1 MILWST
7 NEKARFVVKKLKI
20 LTLHKLL
27 VAENHVF
34 LYNLFFQNILM
45 GGKKLKFVKA
55 DILPQVGLDNTV
67 YLMKSSWNDWYYW
80 ETKYLLLYSDNQG
93 RYNTI
98 GEVKIGQD
106 RMKPE
111 SECVSSEEKISY
123 CKPIVDDVSEGF
135 SDDYF
140 SLGQTENYY
149 ETLNLLSPGVKKAIL
164 KGMRDVSYD
173 LNIYRKFRTHPAMI
187 HSVLREISERHIF
200 DSLHNLA
207 KGHENNNE
215 FRFSYLFPFTDHEGK
230 EVRLSF
236 GVVPNTMPP
245 SNIHAIIGRN
255 GVGKTTLF
263 SGFIKGVI
271 RSKALE
277 DKYVGLLQ
285 VPNDIG
291 EWISKPEYFTSLTL
305 LSYSPFDKFGPV
317 APSEIP
323 SGLKYEYIG
332 LMERVNGKLIPKSF
346 DTLHKDFCESMRECL
361 VGARRKRWKDCLIIL
376 ENDPLFKEI
385 GISNLAELIID
396 DTAQDWSDKVRGF
409 LNKFSS
415 GHLVTLISITKLIEV
430 TEDRSLTLIDEL
442 EAHLHPPLIS
452 AYIRAIS
459 HLMSE
464 RNGVAIVATHS
475 PVVLQEVR
483 SDCAWILNRTG
494 KYVSANRPQIETFGE
509 NVGTLTREV
518 FSHEVVNTGFYKM
531 ITDAS
536 EVYSDFGALNKHFDE
551 KLGGEA
557 RALARSL
564 IRIKK
569 SES

>member
-1 MILWST
+1 M
-7 NEKARFVVKKLKI
+7 
-20 LTLHKLL
+20 
-27 VAENHVF
+27 
-34 LYNLFFQNILM
+34 
-45 GGKKLKFVKA
+45 KFIKA
-55 DILPQVGLDNTV
+55 DMLSPIGEKCVV
-67 YLMKSSWNDWYYW
+67 YLMSDGWDDWYHWKTQY
-80 ETKYLLLYSDNQG
+80 TMMYSDHNGNYQM
-93 RYNTI
+93 I
-98 GEVKIGQD
+98 GKVKIGQS
-106 RMKPE
+106 RMKTRLA
-111 SECVSSEEKISY
+111 CLDDNEKAI
-123 CKPIVDDVSEGF
+123 CGKPLIENVFNRLGDDF
-135 SDDYF
+135 F
-140 SLGQTENYY
+140 SLGQSENYY
-149 ETLNLLSPGVKKAIL
+149 ETLSLLPDKIKKDIL
-164 KGMRDVSYD
+164 IGMRDVAYN
-173 LNIYRKFRTHPAMI
+173 LRIYYKYSHHPAMTE
-187 HSVLREISERHIF
+187 SLLREISERHLYSSLYKLARGI
-200 DSLHNLA
+200 DSSS
-207 KGHENNNE
+207 G
-215 FRFSYLFPFTDHEGK
+215 FMFSYLFPSLDHEER

-236 GVVPNTMPP
+236 NVNPDSMPP

-271 RSKALE
+271 NNKELN

-285 VPNDIG
+285 ALDGDGKWESMPD
-291 EWISKPEYFTSLTL
+291 YFTSLTL

-317 APSEIP
+317 SHEDTP

-332 LMERVNGKLIPKSF
+332 LMERVNDKLLPKSF
-346 DTLHKDFCESMRECL
+346 DTLHKDFCDSMRECRI
-361 VGARRKRWKDCLIIL
+361 GARSQRWKDCLKIL
-376 ENDPLFKEI
+376 ENDPLFMEK
-385 GISNLAELIID
+385 GISNLADLIID
-396 DTAQDWSDKVRGF
+396 DTAPDWCDKVRNF
-409 LNKFSS
+409 LDKFSS
-415 GHLVTLISITKLIEV
+415 GHLVTLISITKLVEV
-430 TEDRSLTLIDEL
+430 TEDRSLTLIDEP

-531 ITDAS
+531 IADAS
-536 EVYSDFGALNKHFDE
+536 EDYTDFDALNTHFDE

>member
-1 MILWST
+1 
-7 NEKARFVVKKLKI
+7 
-20 LTLHKLL
+20 
-27 VAENHVF
+27 
-34 LYNLFFQNILM
+34 
-45 GGKKLKFVKA
+45 
-55 DILPQVGLDNTV
+55 
-67 YLMKSSWNDWYYW
+67 MKSSWNDWYYW
-80 ETKYLLLYSDNQG
+80 ETKYLLIYCDNQG
-93 RYNTI
+93 RYNTV

-111 SECVSSEEKISY
+111 SECLSNDEKISF
-123 CKPIVDDVSEGF
+123 CKPVVDDVFDGF

-149 ETLNLLSPGVKKAIL
+149 ETINLLPPEIKKAIL
-164 KGMRDVSYD
+164 KGMKDVSYD
-173 LNIYRKFRTHPAMI
+173 LSIYRKFRNHPAMI
-187 HSVLREISERHIF
+187 HSVLREISERHVF

-207 KGHENNNE
+207 RGQENNNG
-215 FRFSYLFPFTDHEGK
+215 FSFSYLFPITDHEDK

-236 GVVPNTMPP
+236 NVSPNTMPP

-263 SGFIKGVI
+263 AGFIKGVI
-271 RSKALE
+271 KKNTLE
-277 DKYVGLLQ
+277 DKHVGFLQ
-285 VPNDIG
+285 VPSDTS
-291 EWISKPEYFTSLTL
+291 EWISEPEYFTSLTL

-317 APSEIP
+317 SQKEIP

-332 LMERVNGKLIPKSF
+332 LMERVDGNLIPKSF
-346 DTLHKDFCESMRECL
+346 DTLHKDFCESMKECL
-361 VGARRKRWKDCLIIL
+361 VGARRKRWKDCLTIL
-376 ENDPLFKEI
+376 ENDPIFKET

-396 DTAQDWSDKVRGF
+396 VNEQEWSNNVRRF

-430 TEDRSLTLIDEL
+430 TEDRSLTLIDEP

-531 ITDAS
+531 IIDAS
-536 EVYSDFGALNKHFDE
+536 EGYNDFDALNKHFEE

-564 IRIKK
+564 IRIKN
-569 SES
+569 SEG